1 MYFVIFSF
9 KIIFFIVEMKYIQM
23 YSFKIAISKYKVK
36 INRETLFSLYEQ
48 RKNSNIYY
56 TGKNKSELKQF
67 YF

>member
-1 MYFVIFSF
+1 
-9 KIIFFIVEMKYIQM
+9 MKYIQM

>member
-36 INRETLFSLYEQ
+36 INR
-48 RKNSNIYY
+48 
-56 TGKNKSELKQF
+56 
-67 YF
+67 